1 MEIVLYQPEIAGNV
15 GAIIRL
21 AANTGIPLH
30 VIETKIIQFDEVKIK
45 RAGLDYHDIA
55 NVTKHDNWGKFKNE
69 NLEQKNILITSS
81 KAEKIYWEKD
91 LSKTDYIIFG
101 SESIGLPESIIRE
114 YREGMI
120 TIPMDSQ
127 SRSINLANAVS
138 IISYEYLRQKESK

>member
-30 VIETKIIQFDEVKIK
+30 IIETEVIKYDEVKIK

-55 NVTKHDNWGKFKNE
+55 NVTKHSNWGEF
-69 NLEQKNILITSS
+69 NLEHLTLNTLITTS
-81 KAEKIYWEKD
+81 KAKTIYWEKN
-91 LSKTDYIIFG
+91 LLNADYIIFG
-101 SESIGLPESIIRE
+101 PESVGLPDNIINE
-114 YREGMI
+114 FKENMI

-138 IISYEYLRQKESK
+138 IITYEYLRQREAK

>member
-1 MEIVLYQPEIAGNV
+1 VEIVLYQPEIAGNV

-21 AANTGIPLH
+21 TANTGIPLH

-55 NVTKHDNWGKFKNE
+55 NVTKHDNWDKFKKE

-81 KAEKIYWEKD
+81 KGEKIYWEED
-91 LSKTDYIIFG
+91 LSKTDYMIFCP
-101 SESIGLPESIIRE
+101 ESVGLPESIMNE
-114 YREGMI
+114 YREDLI
-120 TIPMDSQ
+120 TIPMDSE

>member
-1 MEIVLYQPEIAGNV
+1 MEIVLYEPEIPGNV

-30 VIETKIIQFDEVKIK
+30 IIENTAIKFDEVKIK

-55 NVTKHDNWGKFKNE
+55 NVTKHSNWEIFKNE
-69 NLEQKNILITSS
+69 NLTLNTLITTS
-81 KAEKIYWEKD
+81 KAKNIYWEED
-91 LSKTDYIIFG
+91 LLRSDYIIFG
-101 SESIGLPESIIRE
+101 PESVGLPVQILNE
-114 YREGMI
+114 YKDNMI

>member
-21 AANTGIPLH
+21 TANTGIPLH

-55 NVTKHDNWGKFKNE
+55 NVTKHDNWKKFKKD

-101 SESIGLPESIIRE
+101 PESVGLPESIMNE
-114 YREGMI
+114 YREDLI
-120 TIPMDSQ
+120 TIPMDSE

>member
-1 MEIVLYQPEIAGNV
+1 MEIVLYEPEIPGNV

-30 VIETKIIQFDEVKIK
+30 IIENTAIKYDEVKIK

-55 NVTKHDNWGKFKNE
+55 NVTKHSNWEIFKNE
-69 NLEQKNILITSS
+69 NLTLNTLITTS
-81 KAEKIYWEKD
+81 KAKNIYWEKD
-91 LSKTDYIIFG
+91 LLRSDYIIFG
-101 SESIGLPESIIRE
+101 PESVGLPDPILNE
-114 YREGMI
+114 YKDNMI

>member
-1 MEIVLYQPEIAGNV
+1 MEIVLYEPEIPGNV

-30 VIETKIIQFDEVKIK
+30 IIESGIIKFDEVKIK

-55 NVTKHDNWGKFKNE
+55 NVTKHNNWEIFKNE
-69 NLEQKNILITSS
+69 NLTLNTLITTS
-81 KAEKIYWEKD
+81 KAKNIYWEKD
-91 LSKTDYIIFG
+91 LLRSDYIIFG
-101 SESIGLPESIIRE
+101 PESVGLPVQILNE
-114 YREGMI
+114 YKDNMI

>member
-30 VIETKIIQFDEVKIK
+30 LIETKIIQFDEVKIK

-55 NVTKHDNWGKFKNE
+55 NVTKHDNWEKFKKE
-69 NLEQKNILITSS
+69 NLEQKNISITSS
-81 KAEKIYWEKD
+81 KAEAIYWEKD
-91 LSKTDYIIFG
+91 LLKTDYILFG
-101 SESIGLPESIIRE
+101 PESVGLPESIIRE
-114 YREGMI
+114 YREDMI